1 MRAGLSC
8 TRRSAPL
15 HEAANKGLC
24 ATQLFSFIGSVA
36 EVNVS
41 LGGKAYLLDIFTDI
55 YNCSWSKRDFEFVIQ
70 RADGETER
78 YNDYMYVTDDG
89 YGSFRHYISHRGL
102 WFGEYCGLRWC
113 EMYISISPTD
123 FQYDGAQISGGIYFS
138 ECFNTTS
145 PITLNIQGRIITQ
158 MVYSGTSK

>member
-55 YNCSWSKRDFEFVIQ
+55 YNCSWSERDFEFVIQ

-78 YNDYMYVTDDG
+78 YNDYMHVTDDG
-89 YGSFRHYISHRGL
+89 YGSFRHYCFGL
-102 WFGEYCGLRWC
+102 VNTVVF
-113 EMYISISPTD
+113 T
-123 FQYDGAQISGGIYFS
+123 GAKCLLVSALL
-138 ECFNTTS
+138 TS
-145 PITLNIQGRIITQ
+145 NM
-158 MVYSGTSK
+158 MVLK

>member
-1 MRAGLSC
+1 MHASLG
-8 TRRSAPL
+8 PL
-15 HEAANKGLC
+15 HEAANKGPC

-55 YNCSWSKRDFEFVIQ
+55 YNCSWSERDFEFVIQ

-78 YNDYMYVTDDG
+78 YNDYMHVTDDG
-89 YGSFRHYISHRGL
+89 YGSFRHYFSYREF
-102 WFGEYCGLRWC
+102 WFGENCGLHWC
-113 EMYISISPTD
+113 EMSIGISPTD
-123 FQYDGAQISGGIYFS
+123 FQYDGAQISGGIHYS

-145 PITLNIQGRIITQ
+145 PITLNIQGRTITQ